1 MASVLIRSAAKTDKT
16 MKPNITHL
24 AKERRF
30 TTVVDGH
37 EAHVDY
43 VISEGALVV
52 THTFVPKVLKGR
64 GIASDLVRA
73 AYTFAD
79 LNGLRCKATCSYA
92 LAWLAQHP
100 GYY

>member
-1 MASVLIRSAAKTDKT
+1 
-16 MKPNITHL
+16 MKLNITHL
-24 AKERRF
+24 FKERRF
-30 TTVVDGH
+30 STTVEGH

-52 THTFVPKVLKGR
+52 THTFVPKSLKGR

-73 AYTFAD
+73 AYSFAD

-92 LAWLAQHP
+92 LSWLEKH
-100 GYY
+100 GY

>member
-1 MASVLIRSAAKTDKT
+1 
-16 MKPNITHL
+16 MKPQITHL
-24 AKERRF
+24 PKERRF
-30 TTVVDGH
+30 TTTVDGH

-52 THTFVPKVLKGR
+52 THTFVPKAIKGR
-64 GIASDLVRA
+64 GIASELVRE
-73 AYTFAD
+73 AYRFAD

-92 LAWLAQHP
+92 LAWLSQHT